1 MMNSGRCLNTVNC
14 FLSNNLI
21 FEKPMSMR
29 KTFSVF
35 FLMLAAF
42 SFRGEAQ
49 VNVMHVDNNTS
60 LTGKEGI
67 FYALPRTVIRVDV
80 TVDRIEN
87 YKGPYSEYALKYLG
101 LKNVVEATSV
111 EYKITDL
118 KISTSAQPDPE
129 NYYFVELGEKSS
141 KTEKAGLLALSES
154 GLILGILNEFPE
166 PENVTTPSQEPEKAT
181 ATEQDV
187 FPEIFKYS
195 ADVSF
200 FEKVDTIIR
209 KVNIDTM
216 TIERQVLKRTM
227 IEKPVEQKAKEASDF
242 ISKIKDNRF
251 NLISGIQE
259 VNYNKETLEYMDEQL
274 KILQK
279 EYMKLFT
286 GISIHKPLSFSFTYT
301 PGPGQLNSD
310 VPLFKFQKSKG
321 IASIDEPG
329 GKAVTIRIQR
339 SGATGTVAATIR
351 KSEDSKKSRGFFYRV
366 PELAKVTVKV
376 DETLQ
381 EEADCLVNQL
391 GVVSFLPANKWKVS
405 FYKETGGIKSLE
417 K

>member
-1 MMNSGRCLNTVNC
+1 
-14 FLSNNLI
+14 
-21 FEKPMSMR
+21 MR
-29 KTFSVF
+29 KIISVLF
-35 FLMLAAF
+35 ILLSAF

-49 VNVMHVDNNTS
+49 INVMHVDNNTT

-111 EYKITDL
+111 EYKIMDL

-141 KTEKAGLLALSES
+141 KAEKAGLLSLSES
-154 GLILGILNEFPE
+154 GLILGIVNEFPE
-166 PENVTTPSQEPEKAT
+166 PEKVSAPAREQENT
-181 ATEQDV
+181 APTEQDV

-216 TIERQVLKRTM
+216 MIERQVLKRTM

-301 PGPGQLNSD
+301 PDPGQLNTD
-310 VPLFKFQKSKG
+310 IPLFRFQKSKG
-321 IASIDEPG
+321 IYPIDEPG
-329 GKAVTIRIQR
+329 GKAVTVRVQR
-339 SGATGTVAATIR
+339 SGATGIVSSALK
-351 KSEDSKKSRGFFYRV
+351 KSEDSRKVRGFYYRV
-366 PELAKVTVKV
+366 PEMAKVTVKV

-381 EEADCLVNQL
+381 EESSCLINQL
-391 GVVSFLPANKWKVS
+391 GVLSCLPSNKWKAG
-405 FYKETGGIKSLE
+405 FYKETGGIKALE
-417 K
+417 Y